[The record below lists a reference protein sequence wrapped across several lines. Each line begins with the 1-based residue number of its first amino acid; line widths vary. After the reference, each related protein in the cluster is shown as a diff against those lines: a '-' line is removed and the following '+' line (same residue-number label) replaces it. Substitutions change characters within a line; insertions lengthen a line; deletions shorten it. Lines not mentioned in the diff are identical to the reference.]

1 MTPAPPHRR
10 VSDAVRPP
18 RFGAFGREV
27 RRALRWIDA
36 VHRDGALPTLPLRP
50 LAAPLA
56 GETHGAY
63 WHGGYALPS
72 IEVWRGSPSL
82 WLVCIHEV
90 GHLLD
95 GAGFGLPPGQF
106 ASESSPLLQPWR
118 DAVAT
123 TRVYAR
129 LSSLLALPRYRE
141 TDAHGRPHLVC
152 YEEVTLANGVTI
164 ERPVDVELVR
174 YAATW
179 RELFARSY
187 VQYIVHERNDARLR
201 EQFVRLRVDERVVL
215 HWDDDDFALVRD
227 ALDDLMHRIGWR

>member
-1 MTPAPPHRR
+1 MTPAPAHRR
-10 VSDAVRPP
+10 VSNAVRPP
-18 RFGAFGREV
+18 RFGSFGREV

-36 VHRDGALPTLPLRP
+36 VHRDGTLPTLPLRP

-63 WHGGYALPS
+63 WHGDYASPS
-72 IEVWRGSPSL
+72 IEVWRGSPFL
-82 WLVCIHEV
+82 WLICIHEI

-95 GAGFGLPPGQF
+95 DAGFGLPSGQF
-106 ASESSPLLQPWR
+106 ASESSPLLQAWR

-123 TRVYAR
+123 TRAHTR
-129 LSSLLALPRYRE
+129 LTGLLALPRYRE
-141 TDAHGRPHLVC
+141 SDANGQSHLVC

-179 RELFARSY
+179 RELFARAY
-187 VQYIVHERNDARLR
+187 VQYIVKESDDARLR
-201 EQFVRLRVDERVVL
+201 EQFVRLREDERAVV
-215 HWDDDDFALVRD
+215 HWGNDDYVPVHD
-227 ALDDLMHRIGWR
+227 ALDALMHARGWR